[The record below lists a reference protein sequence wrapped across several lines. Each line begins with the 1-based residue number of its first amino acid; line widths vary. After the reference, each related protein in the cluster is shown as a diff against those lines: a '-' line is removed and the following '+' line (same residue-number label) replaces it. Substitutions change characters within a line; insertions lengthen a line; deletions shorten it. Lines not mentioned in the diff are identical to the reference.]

1 MSDLL
6 IHEGVAMSRNR
17 NELLVPENSGFF
29 QDLILRLKLIWRLI
43 GDRRVNFLLKILP
56 VASLVY
62 LIWPIDAISLPIIGV
77 LDDAAVLW
85 LGSTLFVS
93 LCPEEVV
100 QEHLNALRKV
110 ITASWRDAS
119 PTADIVEVDSPE
131 DGEE

>member
-1 MSDLL
+1 MSPQKSDLM
-6 IHEGVAMSRNR
+6 ATQ
-17 NELLVPENSGFF
+17 NSGFF
-29 QDLILRLKLIWRLI
+29 QDLVLRLKLIWRLMA
-43 GDRRVNFLLKILP
+43 DRRVNFLLKILP

-100 QEHLNALRKV
+100 REHLNALQKV
-110 ITASWRDAS
+110 IPGAWRDAS
-119 PTADIVEVDSPE
+119 EAGEIVEAQVHEPE
-131 DGEE
+131 EE

>member
-1 MSDLL
+1 MNQKKSDLL
-6 IHEGVAMSRNR
+6 AAQ
-17 NELLVPENSGFF
+17 NSGFF
-29 QDLILRLKLIWRLI
+29 QDLVLRLKLIWRLMT
-43 GDRRVNFLLKILP
+43 DRRVNFLLKILP

-100 QEHLNALRKV
+100 REHMNALQKV
-110 ITASWRDAS
+110 ITGHWRDAPES
-119 PTADIVEVDSPE
+119 SDIIEAE
-131 DGEE
+131 GQEIGKE

>member
-1 MSDLL
+1 
-6 IHEGVAMSRNR
+6 MSRNR
-17 NELLVPENSGFF
+17 NELLVPQNNGFF
-29 QDLILRLKLIWRLI
+29 QDLILRLKLIWRLM

-62 LIWPIDAISLPIIGV
+62 LIWPIDAISLPVIGV
-77 LDDAAVLW
+77 LDDAAVIW

-110 ITASWRDAS
+110 ITASWRDAP
-119 PTADIVEVDSPE
+119 PTTDIVEVDSPE

>member
-1 MSDLL
+1 MSQKKSDLL
-6 IHEGVAMSRNR
+6 AAQ
-17 NELLVPENSGFF
+17 NSGFF
-29 QDLILRLKLIWRLI
+29 QDLVMRLKLIWRLMA
-43 GDRRVNFLLKILP
+43 DRRVNFLLKILP

-100 QEHLNALRKV
+100 SEHLNALQKV
-110 ITASWRDAS
+110 IPGTWRDAPES
-119 PTADIVEVDSPE
+119 GEIVEAQVHEPE
-131 DGEE
+131 EE